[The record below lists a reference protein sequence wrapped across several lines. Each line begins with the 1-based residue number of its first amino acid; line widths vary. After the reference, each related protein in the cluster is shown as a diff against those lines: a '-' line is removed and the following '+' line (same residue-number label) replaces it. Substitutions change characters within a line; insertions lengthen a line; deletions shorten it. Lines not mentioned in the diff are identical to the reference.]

1 MPPIEAHDKTGG
13 GVGIGRMKTPR
24 GFVLARRFAGS
35 DWYQPPVIDMKRTM
49 REGFSVNS

>member
-1 MPPIEAHDKTGG
+1 MPPIEGHDKTGG
-13 GVGIGRMKTPR
+13 GIGRMKTPR
-24 GFVLARRFAGS
+24 GLVLARRFAGS